1 MPRGGCRDVKG
12 GDVRMPRVW
21 MSECQGSG
29 YRDAKGVDVGMS
41 RGKCQRNVRLCEKAL
56 FLLFV
61 ILSVA
66 RDLYFK
72 PIEIFL

>member
-1 MPRGGCRDVKG
+1 MSRCQGCGCRDVKG
-12 GDVRMPRVW
+12 G

-29 YRDAKGVDVGMS
+29 YRDAEGVDVGMS
-41 RGKCQRNVRLCEKAL
+41 RGKCQGNVRLCEKAL

-66 RDLYFK
+66 KDLYFK